1 MGNDYQ
7 YCLYFIDNNPSQ
19 DNRQAFCNLILLF
32 CELIRHD
39 VFSHD
44 AYMSTL
50 ISRGDL
56 MPVPGIH
63 VSMNAIE
70 TLDPAGIMGDDKHDV
85 SSDPF
90 ILTYF

>member
-1 MGNDYQ
+1 
-7 YCLYFIDNNPSQ
+7 
-19 DNRQAFCNLILLF
+19 
-32 CELIRHD
+32 
-39 VFSHD
+39 
-44 AYMSTL
+44 MSTL

-85 SSDPF
+85 SSNSF
-90 ILTYF
+90 ILAYF